1 MSANMKLSKLQ
12 IRKMVQTG
20 GFSGRLLGRF
30 LSKLIK
36 RATSVEKNILPPL
49 GLLVVINVVINVV
62 VVIKVINVNVKVV
75 INVIVVKECT
85 ELVKIKEKDCLE
97 QDKELKKK
105 SLMPPHPLTT
115 FQIIDYFKNE
125 PRFNGVFS
133 RRNLPKTIK
142 KEHMS

>member
-105 SLMPPHPLTT
+105 IINATT
-115 FQIIDYFKNE
+115 S
-125 PRFNGVFS
+125 FNNFS
-133 RRNLPKTIK
+133 NNRLF
-142 KEHMS
+142 